1 MSTSRWRISVEE
13 EGGRSGPNQRGGP
26 ISGITC
32 ALSQLTGLYDFS
44 RVHMNGTACVLFN
57 LITESAGMLI
67 FVNGACGMFRRNA
80 YYSWKVETD

>member
-1 MSTSRWRISVEE
+1 MR
-13 EGGRSGPNQRGGP
+13 GGPNQRGGP

-44 RVHMNGTACVLFN
+44 RVHVNGTACVIFN

-80 YYSWKVETD
+80 YLVGKWKLTEGAFTECAN